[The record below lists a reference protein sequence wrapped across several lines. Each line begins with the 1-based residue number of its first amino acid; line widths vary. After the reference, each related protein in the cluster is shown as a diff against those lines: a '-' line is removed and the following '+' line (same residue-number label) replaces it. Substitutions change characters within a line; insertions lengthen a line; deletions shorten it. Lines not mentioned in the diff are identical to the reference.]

1 MIKFFIKIRHELME
15 TGKTVKYFKYAIGE
29 IIPEDFNHLLYLP
42 DYENHLTRC
51 IVTNNISDLQSIILR
66 ASIVEILE

>member
-1 MIKFFIKIRHELME
+1 ME
-15 TGKTVKYFKYAIGE
+15 NKTGKYFIYAIGE
-29 IIPEDFNHLLYLP
+29 IIPEDFNHILNLP

-66 ASIVEILE
+66 TSIVEILE